1 MQQKSNA
8 KFNFKKSLIF
18 YLTNNWWKF
27 LIFAFVLALDLVTK
41 SILVNQNQELWQ
53 NYVLIDGVL
62 VIMPTRNFGAGFSL
76 LSGLTWL
83 LITLTIVFIVL
94 FMAYNLFFQKKSKLY
109 AVASAL
115 ILTGAVGNLIDRFA
129 FGYVRDFIYLQF
141 INFPVFNV
149 ADMSLTFGVILLIIY
164 ILFYSSKPKRKNLI
178 NASNESELQNVDNK
192 KILNEQQSEFI
203 DNDKRQENNKNDGV
217 NNAKDSDR

>member
-1 MQQKSNA
+1 MQQQSNA

-62 VIMPTRNFGAGFSL
+62 VIMPTKNFGAGFSL

-94 FMAYNLFFQKKSKLY
+94 FIAYNLFFQKKSKLY

-141 INFPVFNV
+141 INFPVFNI
-149 ADMSLTFGVILLIIY
+149 ADCYVTVSMILLLIL
-164 ILFYSSKPKRKNLI
+164 ILFYYKDEDLEEI
-178 NASNESELQNVDNK
+178 K
-192 KILNEQQSEFI
+192 KSILSRN
-203 DNDKRQENNKNDGV
+203 
-217 NNAKDSDR
+217 